1 MRCTNLSRILPS
13 KPEGWLTGAGFHEE
27 ISWTTGVQAPLIQ
40 RPPLRLVFMSIRSL
54 VFFAGALL
62 LFILLQLTASV
73 ALASKDKSD
82 SVGTGFAIELPYT
95 EVDVA
100 SVVQSVVEDHIIR
113 GTYVYEREKILND
126 AISANF
132 SSAFGAWQGPG
143 RAFYKLRKD
152 ALAPRNFKES
162 ADIGVIAV
170 RYVVHG
176 TSPKS
181 THLEILAVFV
191 EDGTRRVHSSNIS
204 VESAEFTE
212 IQNQLQTLQ
221 RDRQRSESMQ
231 ADKRREQE
239 QAAMAAKQASEES
252 AAYEAVESSIGS
264 LQKRASELQRTLEVR
279 VQDPNA
285 ELKAAPFHS
294 ATSLAKLAL
303 NSDVLVEIVT
313 TYWYGVETV
322 DGRRGWLRRDQV
334 GTLP

>member
-1 MRCTNLSRILPS
+1 MVLITIQSSGIL
-13 KPEGWLTGAGFHEE
+13 
-27 ISWTTGVQAPLIQ
+27 
-40 RPPLRLVFMSIRSL
+40 
-54 VFFAGALL
+54 AGALL
-62 LFILLQLTASV
+62 LFTLLQLPTNV
-73 ALASKDKSD
+73 AFASKDKND
-82 SVGTGFAIELPYT
+82 SAGMGFAVELPYA
-95 EVDVA
+95 EADVA
-100 SVVQSVVEDHIIR
+100 SIVQSVVEDHIIR

-126 AISANF
+126 AVSAN
-132 SSAFGAWQGPG
+132 SSSSFGSWRGPG
-143 RAFYKLRKD
+143 RAFYKVRKD
-152 ALAPRNFKES
+152 ALAPRNFKDS
-162 ADIGVIAV
+162 ADIGAITV
-170 RYVVHG
+170 RYIVHG
-176 TSPKS
+176 TSTNS

-191 EDGTRRVHSSNIS
+191 EDGTKRVHPSNIS

-231 ADKRREQE
+231 ADKRREEE

-252 AAYEAVESSIGS
+252 AAYEAVESSVSS

-279 VQDPNA
+279 VQYPNA

-294 ATSLAKLAL
+294 ATSLAKLPL
-303 NSDVLVEIVT
+303 SSDVLVEIVT

>member
-1 MRCTNLSRILPS
+1 
-13 KPEGWLTGAGFHEE
+13 
-27 ISWTTGVQAPLIQ
+27 LIQ
-40 RPPLRLVFMSIRSL
+40 RPFSPLVFITIQSSGIL
-54 VFFAGALL
+54 AGALL
-62 LFILLQLTASV
+62 LFTLLQLPTNV
-73 ALASKDKSD
+73 AFAGKDKND
-82 SVGTGFAIELPYT
+82 SAGMGFAVELPYA
-95 EVDVA
+95 EADVA
-100 SVVQSVVEDHIIR
+100 SVVRSVVEDHIIR

-126 AISANF
+126 AVSAN
-132 SSAFGAWQGPG
+132 SSSSFGSWRGQG
-143 RAFYKLRKD
+143 RAFYKVRKD
-152 ALAPRNFKES
+152 ALAPRNFKDS
-162 ADIGVIAV
+162 ADIGAITV
-170 RYVVHG
+170 RYIVHG
-176 TSPKS
+176 TSTNS

-191 EDGTRRVHSSNIS
+191 EDGTKRVHPSNIS

-231 ADKRREQE
+231 AEKRREVD

-252 AAYEAVESSIGS
+252 AAYEAVESSVSS

-279 VQDPNA
+279 VQNPNV

-294 ATSLAKLAL
+294 ATSLAKLPL

-313 TYWYGVETV
+313 IYWYGVETV

>member
-1 MRCTNLSRILPS
+1 
-13 KPEGWLTGAGFHEE
+13 
-27 ISWTTGVQAPLIQ
+27 LIQ
-40 RPPLRLVFMSIRSL
+40 RPFSPLVLITIQSSGIL
-54 VFFAGALL
+54 AGALL
-62 LFILLQLTASV
+62 LFTLLQLPTNV
-73 ALASKDKSD
+73 AFASKDKND
-82 SVGTGFAIELPYT
+82 SAGMGFAVELPYA
-95 EVDVA
+95 EADVA
-100 SVVQSVVEDHIIR
+100 SIVQSVVEDHIIR

-126 AISANF
+126 AVSAN
-132 SSAFGAWQGPG
+132 SSSSFGSWRGPG
-143 RAFYKLRKD
+143 RAFYKVRKD
-152 ALAPRNFKES
+152 ALAPRNFKDS
-162 ADIGVIAV
+162 ADIGAITV
-170 RYVVHG
+170 RYIVHG
-176 TSPKS
+176 TSTNS

-191 EDGTRRVHSSNIS
+191 EDGTKRVHPSNIS

-231 ADKRREQE
+231 ADKRREEE

-252 AAYEAVESSIGS
+252 AAYEAVESSVSS

-279 VQDPNA
+279 VQYPNA

-294 ATSLAKLAL
+294 ATSLAKLPL
-303 NSDVLVEIVT
+303 SSDVLVEIVT

>member
-1 MRCTNLSRILPS
+1 
-13 KPEGWLTGAGFHEE
+13 
-27 ISWTTGVQAPLIQ
+27 LIQ
-40 RPPLRLVFMSIRSL
+40 RPFSPLVLITIQSSGIL
-54 VFFAGALL
+54 AGALL
-62 LFILLQLTASV
+62 LFTLLQLPTNV
-73 ALASKDKSD
+73 AFASKDKND
-82 SVGTGFAIELPYT
+82 SAGMGFAVELPYA
-95 EVDVA
+95 EADVA
-100 SVVQSVVEDHIIR
+100 SIVQSVVEDHIIR

-126 AISANF
+126 AVSAN
-132 SSAFGAWQGPG
+132 SSSSFGSWQGPG
-143 RAFYKLRKD
+143 RAFYKVRKD
-152 ALAPRNFKES
+152 ALAPRNFKDS
-162 ADIGVIAV
+162 ADIGAITV
-170 RYVVHG
+170 RYIVHG
-176 TSPKS
+176 TSTNS

-191 EDGTRRVHSSNIS
+191 EDGTKRVHPSNIS

-231 ADKRREQE
+231 ADKRREEE

-252 AAYEAVESSIGS
+252 AAYEAVESSVSS

-279 VQDPNA
+279 VQYPNA

-294 ATSLAKLAL
+294 ATSLAKLPL
-303 NSDVLVEIVT
+303 SSDVLVEIVT

>member
-1 MRCTNLSRILPS
+1 LIRRPS
-13 KPEGWLTGAGFHEE
+13 SH
-27 ISWTTGVQAPLIQ
+27 
-40 RPPLRLVFMSIRSL
+40 LVFISMQIFGVL
-54 VFFAGALL
+54 AGALL
-62 LFILLQLTASV
+62 LFTLLQLPTNI

-82 SVGTGFAIELPYT
+82 SVGMGFAVELPYA
-95 EVDVA
+95 EADVA
-100 SVVQSVVEDHIIR
+100 SVVQSVVDDHIIR

-126 AISANF
+126 AASAN
-132 SSAFGAWQGPG
+132 SSSSFGTWQGPG
-143 RAFYKLRKD
+143 RAFYKVRKD
-152 ALAPRNFKES
+152 ALAPRNFKDS
-162 ADIGVIAV
+162 ADIGAITV
-170 RYVVHG
+170 RYIVHG
-176 TSPKS
+176 TSTNS

-191 EDGTRRVHSSNIS
+191 EDGTKRVHPSNIS

-231 ADKRREQE
+231 ADKRREEE
-239 QAAMAAKQASEES
+239 QAAMAARQAREES
-252 AAYEAVESSIGS
+252 AAHEAVESSMSS

-294 ATSLAKLAL
+294 ATSLAKLTL

-334 GTLP
+334 GSLP

>member
-1 MRCTNLSRILPS
+1 
-13 KPEGWLTGAGFHEE
+13 
-27 ISWTTGVQAPLIQ
+27 LIQ
-40 RPPLRLVFMSIRSL
+40 RPFSPLVLITIQSSGIL
-54 VFFAGALL
+54 AGALL
-62 LFILLQLTASV
+62 LFTLLQLPTNV
-73 ALASKDKSD
+73 AFASKDKND
-82 SVGTGFAIELPYT
+82 SAGMGFAVELPYA
-95 EVDVA
+95 EADVA
-100 SVVQSVVEDHIIR
+100 SIVQSVVEDHIIR

-126 AISANF
+126 AVSAN
-132 SSAFGAWQGPG
+132 SSSSFGSWQGPG
-143 RAFYKLRKD
+143 RAFYKVRKD
-152 ALAPRNFKES
+152 ALAPRNFKDS
-162 ADIGVIAV
+162 ADIGAITV
-170 RYVVHG
+170 RYIGHG
-176 TSPKS
+176 TSTNS

-191 EDGTRRVHSSNIS
+191 EDGTKRVHPSNIS

-231 ADKRREQE
+231 ADKRREEE

-252 AAYEAVESSIGS
+252 AAYEAVESSVSS

-279 VQDPNA
+279 VQYPNA

-294 ATSLAKLAL
+294 ATSLAKLPL
-303 NSDVLVEIVT
+303 SSDVLVEIVT

>member
-1 MRCTNLSRILPS
+1 MVLITIQSSGIL
-13 KPEGWLTGAGFHEE
+13 
-27 ISWTTGVQAPLIQ
+27 
-40 RPPLRLVFMSIRSL
+40 
-54 VFFAGALL
+54 AGALL
-62 LFILLQLTASV
+62 LFTLLQLPTNV
-73 ALASKDKSD
+73 AFASKDKND
-82 SVGTGFAIELPYT
+82 SAGMGFAVELPYA
-95 EVDVA
+95 EADVA
-100 SVVQSVVEDHIIR
+100 SIVQSVVEDHIIR

-126 AISANF
+126 AVSAN
-132 SSAFGAWQGPG
+132 SSSSFGSWQGPG
-143 RAFYKLRKD
+143 RAFYKVRKD
-152 ALAPRNFKES
+152 ALAPRNFKDS
-162 ADIGVIAV
+162 ADIGAITV
-170 RYVVHG
+170 RYIVHG
-176 TSPKS
+176 TSTNS

-191 EDGTRRVHSSNIS
+191 EDGTKRVHPSNIS

-231 ADKRREQE
+231 ADKRREEE

-252 AAYEAVESSIGS
+252 AAYEAVESSVSS

-279 VQDPNA
+279 VQYPNA

-294 ATSLAKLAL
+294 ATSLAKLPL
-303 NSDVLVEIVT
+303 SSDVLVEIVT

>member
-1 MRCTNLSRILPS
+1 M
-13 KPEGWLTGAGFHEE
+13 
-27 ISWTTGVQAPLIQ
+27 IQ
-40 RPPLRLVFMSIRSL
+40 RPFSPLVLITIQSSGIL
-54 VFFAGALL
+54 AGALL
-62 LFILLQLTASV
+62 LFTLLQLPTNV
-73 ALASKDKSD
+73 AFASKDKND
-82 SVGTGFAIELPYT
+82 SAGMGFAVELPYA
-95 EVDVA
+95 EADVA
-100 SVVQSVVEDHIIR
+100 SIVQSVVEDHIIR

-126 AISANF
+126 AVSAN
-132 SSAFGAWQGPG
+132 SSSSFGSWRGPG
-143 RAFYKLRKD
+143 RAFYKVRKD
-152 ALAPRNFKES
+152 ALAPRNFKDS
-162 ADIGVIAV
+162 ADIGAITV
-170 RYVVHG
+170 RYIVHG
-176 TSPKS
+176 TSTNS

-191 EDGTRRVHSSNIS
+191 EDGTKRVHPSNIS

-231 ADKRREQE
+231 ADKRREEE

-252 AAYEAVESSIGS
+252 AAYEAVESSVSS

-279 VQDPNA
+279 VQYPNA

-294 ATSLAKLAL
+294 ATSLAKLPL
-303 NSDVLVEIVT
+303 SSDVLVEIVT